1 MRRLAALADVALAR
15 PDLPQ
20 LLDEITGIVKE
31 LVPST
36 EASLILW
43 SPDSERFTASASTLP
58 DQRPRY
64 VIDEVRDSG
73 GASRWIIDERKP
85 LAMSDI
91 ENDPFGAS
99 SMLRAADLKAYLGVP
114 VLFEDEALGV
124 LYALDD
130 VVRDYTRTDIDFMT
144 ILARRAS
151 TAIGFT
157 RLFEQIQEL
166 SRTDELTGVLNR
178 REYLRRARREFDRVQ
193 RTAEPI
199 SVLLIDLD
207 DFKQVNDQFGHA
219 IGDHVL
225 VEAARRCGHV
235 LRAIDVFG
243 RIGGEEFAVVLP
255 ATGAAA
261 AVVVAERLRSVIID
275 TPIET
280 SAGQVPMT
288 ATIGV
293 AERSPETADLHQLVE
308 RADRALYAGKA
319 AGRNRVVT
327 A

>member
-1 MRRLAALADVALAR
+1 MRRLAALAGVALAR

-20 LLDEITGIVKE
+20 LIDEIIGIVKE

-43 SPDSERFTASASTLP
+43 SPENEQFTASASTLT

-64 VIDEVRDSG
+64 VIDKVRDRG

-99 SMLRAADLKAYLGVP
+99 SMLRAAGLRAYLGVP

-157 RLFEQIQEL
+157 RLFEKLQEL
-166 SRTDELTGVLNR
+166 SRTDDLTGVLNR
-178 REYLRRARREFDRVQ
+178 REYLRRAQGEVDRVF
-193 RTAEPI
+193 RTSEPI

-207 DFKQVNDQFGHA
+207 EFKQINDRFGHA

-243 RIGGEEFAVVLP
+243 RIGGEEFAVLLP
-255 ATGAAA
+255 DTDAAA
-261 AVVVAERLRSVIID
+261 AVVVAERLRSVIME

-280 SAGQVPMT
+280 SAGQIPVA

-293 AERSPETADLHQLVE
+293 AERSPEAAELHALME
-308 RADRALYAGKA
+308 LADRALYTGKA